1 MAGTHEVRMAVT
13 DTETRVADDSVWV
26 SPGQD
31 AVVSRVQ
38 RHRGYHL
45 FQLRFQRGRCED
57 CKRVR
62 GVWVG

>member
-1 MAGTHEVRMAVT
+1 MAGTHEVRMAIT
-13 DTETRVADDSVWV
+13 DRETRVADGSVWV

-31 AVVSRVQ
+31 AVVSRVE

-45 FQLRFQRGRCED
+45 FQLRFQRGSCEGG
-57 CKRVR
+57 KRVR

>member
-38 RHRGYHL
+38 RYRGYHL
-45 FQLRFQRGRCED
+45 FQLRFQRGSGCC

-62 GVWVG
+62 GVWVA

>member
-1 MAGTHEVRMAVT
+1 MGGVNEVRMAVT
-13 DTETRVADDSVWV
+13 DTETRLANSQVWV

-31 AVVSRVQ
+31 AVVSRVE

-45 FQLRFQRGRCED
+45 FQLRFQRGPDCC

-62 GVWVG
+62 GVWVA